1 MIVQSAPHDEPRF
14 VIKMSEHTAFA
25 GAMARAFGN
34 DTFEPVSPRDEML
47 YVIDHHDQ
55 GWVEFDA
62 APLCDPETM
71 VPYHLT
77 STPREITLATAV
89 RSPDF
94 NEAHHPFC
102 GLLSSMH
109 IWGLYNGRYGFSD
122 KVLLN
127 DVPADYR
134 ARFDT
139 MLDAQLERQARLK
152 ATLAADP
159 QTARWIEDAP
169 LFQNY
174 KQLQFFD
181 TLALYFNCA
190 HAGERRPADFLHVPQ
205 NANEDVTVTVH
216 PIDDDTYRFSPF
228 PWSQDGSVLSF
239 EGRYVAPA
247 PDATEGELLPMM
259 SDRPIERQTVRFV
272 A

>member
-1 MIVQSAPHDEPRF
+1 MIVQSAPAGEPHF
-14 VIKMSEHTAFA
+14 VIKMTEHTAFA
-25 GAMARAFGN
+25 GAMARIFGN
-34 DTFEPVSPRDEML
+34 DVFEPVSPREEML

-55 GWVEFDA
+55 GWAEFDA
-62 APLCDPETM
+62 APLCDTETLI
-71 VPYHLT
+71 PYHLT

-94 NEAHHPFC
+94 NEAHHPYC

-122 KVLLN
+122 KVLLT
-127 DVPADYR
+127 DVPEEYR
-134 ARFDT
+134 ARFDA
-139 MLDAQLERQARLK
+139 MLEGQLNRQNRLK

-159 QTARWIEDAP
+159 KTAGWIDEAL

-190 HAGERRPADFLHVPQ
+190 HAGERRPADFLHVPKT
-205 NANEDVTVTVH
+205 ADEDVTVTVE
-216 PIDDDTYRFSPF
+216 PVGDDAYRFSPF
-228 PWSQDGSVLSF
+228 PWSQDGEEVSF
-239 EGRYVAPA
+239 EGRYVSPSR
-247 PDATEGELLPMM
+247 DTSEQELASLMRDTPTAW
-259 SDRPIERQTVRFV
+259 QTARFV